1 MYAVLS
7 FTEQDIHFALDI
19 EESVINFSKVNNDE
33 EGISWRAQLPCNPS
47 SHARGRGDFPRR
59 LASVPQK

>member
-1 MYAVLS
+1 MGFVRVAGSYYVTLMYAVLS

-33 EGISWRAQLPCNPS
+33 EGIS
-47 SHARGRGDFPRR
+47 
-59 LASVPQK
+59 